1 MLVVVL
7 TLVAAAAPCGALND
21 AVALARADRDPGSIA
36 RAAALLPGP
45 WSTRVRD
52 ELGRGGVD
60 AALPLLERAV
70 VMGCDS
76 VDAAPDAAALEALR
90 ATDGRFVGVRA
101 DDVSER
107 LLERLWRFIETLLES
122 EGMQRFSEHTR
133 TVYLLLLTFVC
144 AFVAQRVW
152 RRSRLV
158 SAVDARGDVVVGVEQ
173 RRRAAFATL
182 RQEALARLDDDPR
195 GALLLL
201 RRALLVRVGE
211 VDEGAVRPSRT
222 SAEILARLTP
232 TTASVVA
239 PPLSTFDRAFFG
251 GAAAGVDAAA
261 AARALADEVDGAAR
275 ALASAPGGGGR

>member
-1 MLVVVL
+1 MVAAILALLV
-7 TLVAAAAPCGALND
+7 AAAPCGVLDD
-21 AVALARADRDPGSIA
+21 AVAGARRDRDAGSIS

-45 WSTRVRD
+45 LSTRVRD
-52 ELGRGGVD
+52 ELGRGDVD

-70 VMGCDS
+70 AMHCGV
-76 VDAAPDAAALEALR
+76 VEAAPSPAALQALR
-90 ATDGRFVGVRA
+90 AADSRFVGVRA

-133 TVYLLLLTFVC
+133 TVYLLLLAFVC

-158 SAVDARGDVVVGVEQ
+158 SAAPVGGDVDGGVEH

-182 RQEALARLDDDPR
+182 RQEALARLADDPR
-195 GALLLL
+195 AALLLL

-222 SAEILARLTP
+222 SAEILARLSSS
-232 TTASVVA
+232 TAAIVG
-239 PPLSTFDRAFFG
+239 PPLGTFDRAYFG
-251 GAAAGVDAAA
+251 GAAIDVDDAV
-261 AARALADEVDGAAR
+261 AARALADEVDVAAR
-275 ALASAPGGGGR
+275 ALAGSPREGR

>member
-1 MLVVVL
+1 VLAVVL
-7 TLVAAAAPCGALND
+7 ALAAAAAPCGVLDD
-21 AVALARADRDPGSIA
+21 AVAVARGDRDPGSVS

-45 WSTRVRD
+45 LATRVRD

-70 VMGCDS
+70 VLGCDA
-76 VDAAPDAAALEALR
+76 VDAAPTPAALQALKV
-90 ATDGRFVGVRA
+90 ADGRFIGVRA

-107 LLERLWRFIETLLES
+107 LLERLWRFLETLLES

-133 TVYLLLLTFVC
+133 TVYLLLLAFVC
-144 AFVAQRVW
+144 AFVGVRVW

-158 SAVDARGDVVVGVEQ
+158 GAADTRGDVVVGVEHQ
-173 RRRAAFATL
+173 RRAAYATL
-182 RQEALARLDDDPR
+182 RDQALARLDADPR
-195 GALLLL
+195 AALLLL

-222 SAEILARLTP
+222 SAEVLARLP
-232 TTASVVA
+232 TATANIVA

-251 GAAAGVDAAA
+251 GAAAGLDDDAAAARRLADEVDA
-261 AARALADEVDGAAR
+261 AARALLQAV
-275 ALASAPGGGGR
+275 GR